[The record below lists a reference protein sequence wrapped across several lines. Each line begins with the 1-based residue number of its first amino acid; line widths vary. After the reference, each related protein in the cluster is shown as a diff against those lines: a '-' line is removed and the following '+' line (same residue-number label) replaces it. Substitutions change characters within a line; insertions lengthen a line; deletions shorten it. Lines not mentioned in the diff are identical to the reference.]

1 MHTSMRTASGVHTP
15 SVHSRRGYTL
25 QVCTAGGDTYSN
37 ALRIRGTHSKRAQ
50 KQGIHTPSVHSR
62 GCTLQVCTEAGD
74 AHSKCAQKLGMRTPS
89 VLSRRGYT
97 LQVCT
102 AGRVVHSKCAQQDGR
117 HRALEGLFA
126 HIAPSCPSLQAG
138 HEPQGNGRTKG
149 KLLTC
154 LWRSD
159 RWGTR
164 GRNQS
169 ASFLVQRG

>member
-1 MHTSMRTASGVHTP
+1 MCAEAGDTPSKWAQKQGMHTP
-15 SVHSRRGYTL
+15 SVHSM
-25 QVCTAGGDTYSN
+25 
-37 ALRIRGTHSKRAQ
+37 
-50 KQGIHTPSVHSR
+50 R
-62 GCTLQVCTEAGD
+62 GCTLQCTQLQGYTLKVYTEAED
-74 AHSKCAQKLGMRTPS
+74 THSKCAEKQGIHPPS
-89 VLSRRGYT
+89 VHRSRGCT

-169 ASFLVQRG
+169 ASFLVRRG